1 VADGPR
7 TVAPSAPVTF
17 RGRVERVLC
26 RVSSAGAVISGAL
39 LLLVMLLTIFDV
51 VQRKYLSSSVSGI
64 IEVSTLLMAFVVYAA
79 VGYTQRSGRHVSM
92 TLVVDRLRPSAAR
105 PLHVMGMLVSIVFTA
120 WLVQA
125 TGSSAWESFQRT
137 EKSYGA
143 VSFTVWPYRAVV
155 CLGLAVFLIEMVA
168 SLLRGEG
175 DKESA
180 EGPQDAAI

>member
-1 VADGPR
+1 MEDGPR
-7 TVAPSAPVTF
+7 TVARPAPATLL
-17 RGRVERVLC
+17 RRADRVLR
-26 RVSSAGAVISGAL
+26 RVSSAGAVLSGAL

-51 VQRKYLSSSVSGI
+51 MQRKYLTSSVSGI

-105 PLHVMGMLVSIVFTA
+105 PLHVMGMLVSIAFTA

-125 TGSSAWESFQRT
+125 TGSSAWDSFQRT

-143 VSFTVWPYRAVV
+143 VSYTVWPYRAVV
-155 CLGLAVFLIEMVA
+155 CLGLSVFLIEMIA
-168 SLLRGEG
+168 SLLRGE
-175 DKESA
+175 DEKAA
-180 EGPQDAAI
+180 EDPQDVAI